1 MTKKLPIIICL
12 LLCVFAAE
20 TASAQGSIYLKG
32 GISKASG
39 LDFQNVNPSFGA
51 TISPE
56 IGGGLSYEFD
66 FGLRIGGN
74 YEFTKLR
81 REQRL
86 SALEPTSPKI
96 NQPGATYVGGTA
108 YRERWSQFNN
118 ADISFEY
125 NFCNLMPAVKAVGVG
140 LYLGTGVGVAITNGN
155 TYTISMAHEELRTE
169 TSSADTWLMESWLS
183 AENDIHEYKAIYVPV
198 SFNAEYALSKMFAI
212 GIRCE
217 YKALFAKSVSLAPKG
232 IFTAGAVIRMNLF

>member
-1 MTKKLPIIICL
+1 MKKLPIIICL
-12 LLCVFAAE
+12 LLCVFATE
-20 TASAQGSIYLKG
+20 IASAQGSIYLKG

-86 SALEPTSPKI
+86 STLEPTAPKI
-96 NQPGATYVGGTA
+96 TQPGATYVGGTA

-125 NFCNLMPAVKAVGVG
+125 NFSNLMPAVKAAGVG
-140 LYLGTGVGVAITNGN
+140 LYLGTGVGVAIANGN
-155 TYTISMAHEELRTE
+155 TYTISMAHEELRTQNA
-169 TSSADTWLMESWLS
+169 SADTWQMESWLS
-183 AENDIHEYKAIYVPV
+183 ATNEIHEYKAAYVPV
-198 SFNAEYALSKMFAI
+198 SFNAEYSISKMIAV
-212 GIRCE
+212 GVRCE
-217 YKALFAKSVSLAPKG
+217 YKALFAQSVTVAPKG
-232 IFTAGAVIRMNLF
+232 LFTAGAVIRMKLF